1 MTDTKSRNRAYLL
14 LMLALG
20 VLPLLGAWWL
30 FSTTRDSGP
39 WTTTNHGRLLE
50 SGVDLPSLGLGELTA
65 SDGAWRLIVVP
76 EPTGCSHACQQA
88 LPILRALHVRLGK
101 DSSRVRRIMFG
112 PRMTQESEPNGLP
125 MQHLDLDAPLEAG
138 VYIADPLGNLVLH
151 YEWSLVGAPLLED
164 FEHLLDLSR
173 IG

>member
-1 MTDTKSRNRAYLL
+1 MTDTRSRNRVYLL

-30 FSTTRDSGP
+30 FSGTRDSGP
-39 WTTTNHGRLLE
+39 WSTINHGHLLE
-50 SGVDLPSLGLGELTA
+50 PVVDLQSLGLGELTA

-76 EPTGCSHACQQA
+76 EPPGCSQACQQA
-88 LPILRALHVRLGK
+88 LPILRGLHVRLGK
-101 DSSRVRRIMFG
+101 DSSRVRRIILG
-112 PRMTQESEPNGLP
+112 PRMTQEREPYGLP
-125 MQHLDLDAPLEAG
+125 MQHVDLDAPLEAG

-164 FEHLLDLSR
+164 FEQLLDLSR